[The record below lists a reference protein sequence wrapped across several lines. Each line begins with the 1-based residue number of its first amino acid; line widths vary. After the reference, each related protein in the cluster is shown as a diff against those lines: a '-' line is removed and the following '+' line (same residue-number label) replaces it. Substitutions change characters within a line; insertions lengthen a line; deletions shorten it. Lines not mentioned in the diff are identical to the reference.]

1 VPPPTPLK
9 FAILMGEIGVVDRIV
24 GVSPASIRADM
35 EIVELTRLPIA
46 VGAGV
51 FGGLHP
57 VPLLQT
63 KDVHLGLSEAPGHG
77 GAGSPGADDQ
87 DVDWGGHV
95 KPVPVCTRVSNQWGP
110 RGIVNGN
117 LAPTAQGSLLD
128 AKRPYPPNA

>member
-1 VPPPTPLK
+1 
-9 FAILMGEIGVVDRIV
+9 MGEIGVVDRIV

-63 KDVHLGLSEAPGHG
+63 KDVSARLQATVAPEAP
-77 GAGSPGADDQ
+77 
-87 DVDWGGHV
+87 
-95 KPVPVCTRVSNQWGP
+95 
-110 RGIVNGN
+110 
-117 LAPTAQGSLLD
+117 APMIRTSTGVVM
-128 AKRPYPPNA
+128 